1 MTFTCPVCG
10 YRELP
15 RPAADDL
22 ICPSCGTQF
31 GYHDCSVS
39 QVQLRREWIRHGLK
53 WHSRVIP
60 YPPNWNPFVQLVEA
74 GFAIEFV
81 GSNMTE
87 QVTRTVVGD
96 GPQIIIKAAASP

>member
-1 MTFTCPVCG
+1 MTVTCPVCG

-31 GYHDCSVS
+31 GYDDCSMSHVE
-39 QVQLRREWIRHGLK
+39 LRQEWIRRGLT

-60 YPPNWNPFVQLVEA
+60 EPRNWSPLAQLTEA
-74 GFAIEFV
+74 GFVVKFT

-87 QVTRTVVGD
+87 QRTETGKPPITVTL
-96 GPQIIIKAAASP
+96 AAAA